1 MSIHRTTLCLG
12 NAEDVPVIVHY
23 TAHAACKGGT
33 DGPGGPKLEPDE
45 PAFIE
50 IDSVTTRD
58 GYLIQLAKLDE
69 RALRDQIAEELD
81 DDNDAAYEAHCDRM
95 REERQD
101 DA

>member
-1 MSIHRTTLCLG
+1 MSTYRTTLCLG

-45 PAFIE
+45 PAHIE
-50 IDSVTTRD
+50 IECVTTY
-58 GYLIQLAKLDE
+58 GYIVNLSKPDE
-69 RALRDQIAEELD
+69 RALRDEIAESLD

-95 REERQD
+95 REERRGG
-101 DA
+101 